1 MNFAR
6 QIGYKNWRQVRKT
19 YAIIL
24 VVTFVTFVIRY
35 LVLRKYGLGFH
46 FQLYLASIAG
56 VVVIW
61 ECLRSVNAYLNIHYP
76 YERNLVGRMVI
87 QIGCGAVV
95 GLLMRIFIYFVW
107 QPYLS
112 FQLDDMFN
120 AVTWFMFI
128 VFPAGVNLG
137 FFTAY
142 FIGKWKEGIVK
153 AERLEK
159 EKTTVMFDNLKNQLN
174 PHFLFNALTSLNSLI
189 REDAELA
196 SQFLQHMSKIYR
208 YVLQHKDQRLVSVS
222 TELAFI
228 RNYVFLAETRFAD
241 ALKISFHVKEEQMD
255 RTIVPVTLQVLL
267 ENAFKHNVMDVSR
280 PLHIEIFSEGDY
292 LVIRNN
298 LQKRKTVEGS
308 NRQGLENLK
317 SLYRFLTDKPLLTEE
332 IASQFTVKVPLL

>member
-1 MNFAR
+1 MNFA
-6 QIGYKNWRQVRKT
+6 QYIGYKNWGQFRKT

-24 VVTFVTFVIRY
+24 VVTFVTFIIRY
-35 LVLRKYGLGFH
+35 LVLKKYGLEFH
-46 FQLYLASIAG
+46 VHLYLASILG
-56 VVVIW
+56 VTVIW
-61 ECLRSVNAYLNIHYP
+61 ESLRLLNAFLNIHYP
-76 YERNLVGRMVI
+76 YEKNVAVRMAI
-87 QIGCGAVV
+87 QIGCGALI
-95 GLLMRIFIYFVW
+95 GLLMRIVIYFVW

-112 FQLDDMFN
+112 IQLDDMFN
-120 AVTWFMFI
+120 AVTWFMFA
-128 VFPAGVNLG
+128 VFPAGINLG

-142 FIGKWKEGIVK
+142 FIEKWKEGVVR

-196 SQFLQHMSKIYR
+196 SQFLQHLSKIYR
-208 YVLQHKDQRLVSVS
+208 YVLQHKDQRLVSVG
-222 TELAFI
+222 TELSFI
-228 RNYVFLAETRFAD
+228 KNYVFLAETRFSE
-241 ALKISFHVKEEQMD
+241 ALKITFRVNEDQMD

-267 ENAFKHNVMDVSR
+267 ENAFKHNVMDVNR

-308 NRQGLENLK
+308 NKQGLENLK
-317 SLYRFLTDKPLLTEE
+317 SLYRFLTDRPLITGESE
-332 IASQFTVKVPLL
+332 SHFTVKVPLL